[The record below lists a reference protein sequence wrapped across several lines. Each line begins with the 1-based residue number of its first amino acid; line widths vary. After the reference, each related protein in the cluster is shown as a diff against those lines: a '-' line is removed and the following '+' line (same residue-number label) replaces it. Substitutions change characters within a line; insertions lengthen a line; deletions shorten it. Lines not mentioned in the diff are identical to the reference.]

1 MLRVTTKRKLDA
13 IYQAKLDGVSDK
25 VVMKR
30 FSIGLREIE
39 RAVIHKTG
47 ANLNTLSKIQ
57 RIKPLTPTNFVPERT
72 TVWSFR
78 SRGSWATHNG
88 SYRGNWSPYIP
99 RNIIIRH
106 SKPDDL
112 VLDPFC
118 GGGTT
123 AVEAKLLGRRC
134 IALDINPN
142 AVELALRNLDFKFM
156 VQESLLE
163 SDSGSCVFDPK
174 VGHGDARRLEGV
186 SSESIDLICTHP
198 PYANIVQYSD
208 ALEGDISHHDVD
220 EFLED
225 MNLVAKECFR
235 VLKPGR
241 KCAIL
246 IGDTRR
252 KKHVVPIGFRTIN
265 AFLKQGFLLNELII
279 KRQHNCR
286 TTGFW
291 YTSSL
296 KYNFLLLAQEY
307 LPVFIKPDNEHGQA
321 AAKTSQ
327 QIGLHITTSE
337 IPDPPDIAECKTT
350 WVFPS
355 AKRNSLCHSNILNR
369 YGNGGRILTVD
380 VEAAS
385 SDNATVMP
393 DKLIDLMYIRSP
405 ILDVGPISLEKYLS
419 TIDTFASHA
428 DGIVKQEGYLV
439 IRTRDIRR
447 NGLTEC
453 PALTILEI
461 PSDRFKIREI
471 IVVTDDMSEDI
482 KQSTDELSINH
493 EYLLVYQ
500 KHE

>member
-1 MLRVTTKRKLDA
+1 MTTKREHDA
-13 IYQAKLDGVSDK
+13 IYQAKLDGVSDE

-39 RAVIHKTG
+39 QAVICKTG
-47 ANLNTLSKIQ
+47 TNLNTFSKTK
-57 RIKPLTPTNFVPERT
+57 RIKSLTPTNFIPEGA

-118 GGGTT
+118 GSGTT

-134 IALDINPN
+134 IALDINPK
-142 AVELALRNLDFKFM
+142 AVELTLRNLDFKFM
-156 VQESLLE
+156 VQESLLG
-163 SDSGSCVFDPK
+163 SDSGSCVFDPE
-174 VGHGDARRLEGV
+174 VGCGDARRLEGV
-186 SSESIDLICTHP
+186 SSESIDLICAHP

-225 MNLVAKECFR
+225 MQLVAKECFR

-252 KKHVVPIGFRTIN
+252 KKHVVPLGFRTIN

-307 LPVFIKPDNEHGQA
+307 LPIFIKPNNEHSQA

-327 QIGLHITTSE
+327 QIGLEIIRSP
-337 IPDPPDIAECKTT
+337 IPDPPDIVECKTT

-355 AKRNSLCHSNILNR
+355 AERNSLCYSNVLNR
-369 YGNGGRILTVD
+369 YGNSGRVLTVD

-385 SDNATVMP
+385 SDTATVIP
-393 DKLIDLMYIRSP
+393 DRLVDLMYIRSP
-405 ILDVGPISLEKYLS
+405 VLDAGSISLEKYLS
-419 TIDTFASHA
+419 TIADLASHA
-428 DGIVKQEGYLV
+428 DGLVKQEGYLV
-439 IRTRDIRR
+439 IRTRDIRH

-453 PALTILEI
+453 PALTILEL
-461 PSDRFKIREI
+461 PSNRFKIREI
-471 IVVTDDMSEDI
+471 IVVTDDKSGDI
-482 KQSTDELSINH
+482 KQSSDELSISH

>member
-1 MLRVTTKRKLDA
+1 MTTERELDA
-13 IYQAKLDGVSDK
+13 IYQAKLDGVSDE

-30 FSIGLREIE
+30 FSIGLRELE
-39 RAVIHKTG
+39 RVVIRKTG
-47 ANLNTLSKIQ
+47 TNLNTLSKTKK
-57 RIKPLTPTNFVPERT
+57 IKSLTPTNFVPERT
-72 TVWSFR
+72 TVWSFK

-134 IALDINPN
+134 IALDINPT
-142 AVELALRNLDFKFM
+142 AVELTFRNLDFKVM
-156 VQESLLE
+156 VQESLLGND
-163 SDSGSCVFDPK
+163 SDSCVFDPK
-174 VGHGDARRLEGV
+174 VECGDARRLEGI
-186 SSESIDLICTHP
+186 SSESIDLICAHP

-208 ALEGDISHHDVD
+208 RREGDISHHDVD

-225 MNLVAKECFR
+225 MQLVAKECFR

-252 KKHVVPIGFRTIN
+252 KKHVVPLGFRTIN

-291 YTSSL
+291 YTSSQ

-307 LPVFIKPDNEHGQA
+307 LPVFIKPDNKHAQTAG
-321 AAKTSQ
+321 KTSKH
-327 QIGLHITTSE
+327 IGLHITTSK

-355 AKRNSLCHSNILNR
+355 AERNSLCHSNILNR
-369 YGNGGRILTVD
+369 YGNSGRVLSVD
-380 VEAAS
+380 VKAAS

-393 DKLIDLMYIRSP
+393 DKLINLMYIRSP
-405 ILDVGPISLEKYLS
+405 ILDAGSISLEKYLS
-419 TIDTFASHA
+419 TIGNLASHA
-428 DGIVKQEGYLV
+428 DGLVKQDGYLV

-453 PALTILEI
+453 PALTILGI
-461 PSDRFKIREI
+461 PSDCFKIREI
-471 IVVTDDMSEDI
+471 IVVTDDMSRDI
-482 KQSTDELSINH
+482 KQSTDELSISH

>member
-1 MLRVTTKRKLDA
+1 MTTKRELDA
-13 IYQAKLDGVSDK
+13 VYQAKLDGESDELI
-25 VVMKR
+25 MKR

-47 ANLNTLSKIQ
+47 TNLNTLSKTQ
-57 RIKPLTPTNFVPERT
+57 RIKSLTPTNFVSERT

-78 SRGSWATHNG
+78 SRGRWATHNG

-106 SKPDDL
+106 SKPNDL

-134 IALDINPN
+134 IALDINPK
-142 AVELALRNLDFKFM
+142 AVELTLRNLDFKFM
-156 VQESLLE
+156 AQESLLG
-163 SDSGSCVFDPK
+163 SDSDPCVFDSK
-174 VGHGDARRLEGV
+174 VECGDARRLDGV
-186 SSESIDLICTHP
+186 SSKSIDLICTHP

-225 MNLVAKECFR
+225 MHLVAKECFR

-252 KKHVVPIGFRTIN
+252 KKHVVPLGFRTIN

-291 YTSSL
+291 YTSSQ

-307 LPVFIKPDNEHGQA
+307 LPVFIKPDNKYAQMAG
-321 AAKTSQ
+321 KTSKR
-327 QIGLHITTSE
+327 IALHITTPE

-355 AKRNSLCHSNILNR
+355 AERNSLCHSNILNR
-369 YGNGGRILTVD
+369 YGNVGRVLAVD
-380 VEAAS
+380 VEAVS

-393 DKLIDLMYIRSP
+393 DKLVNLMYIRSP
-405 ILDVGPISLEKYLS
+405 ILDDGSISLEKYLS
-419 TIDTFASHA
+419 TIGNLASLA
-428 DGIVKQEGYLV
+428 DGLVKQEGYLV

-447 NGLTEC
+447 NGLTEF
-453 PALTILEI
+453 PALAILEI

-471 IVVTDDMSEDI
+471 IVVTDDMSGDI
-482 KQSTDELSINH
+482 KHSTDELSISH

>member
-1 MLRVTTKRKLDA
+1 MNTTRDSDA
-13 IYQAKLDGVSDK
+13 VYHAKLKGTSDK
-25 VVMKR
+25 AIMKQ
-30 FSIGLREIE
+30 FSIGLKEIE
-39 RAVIHKTG
+39 RAVVKNTG
-47 ANLNTLSKIQ
+47 TNLNLFSQEIQ
-57 RIKPLTPTNFVPERT
+57 VSTHVPSEFQLEST
-72 TVWSFR
+72 TVWSFKK
-78 SRGSWATHNG
+78 RGRWATHSGN
-88 SYRGNWSPYIP
+88 YRGNWSPYIP
-99 RNIIIRH
+99 RNLILKY
-106 SKPDDL
+106 SKPGDL
-112 VLDPFC
+112 ILDQFC

-123 AVEAKLLGRRC
+123 PVEAKLLGRKC
-134 IALDINPN
+134 IARDISSAAIKLTN
-142 AVELALRNLDFKFM
+142 RNLNFAIE
-156 VQESLLE
+156 VQERLDETEQNLPFYVPETS
-163 SDSGSCVFDPK
+163 V
-174 VGHGDARRLEGV
+174 GDARKLEDI
-186 SSESIDLICTHP
+186 EDETIDLVCTHP

-208 ALEGDISHHDVD
+208 KLEGDISHHDVD

-225 MNLVAKECFR
+225 MQLVAKECFR

-252 KKHVVPIGFRTIN
+252 KKHVVPLGFRTIN

-291 YTSSL
+291 YTSSQ

-307 LPVFIKPDNEHGQA
+307 LPVFIKPDNKHAQTAG
-321 AAKTSQ
+321 KTSKR
-327 QIGLHITTSE
+327 IGLRITTPE
-337 IPDPPDIAECKTT
+337 IPAPPDIAECKTT

-355 AKRNSLCHSNILNR
+355 AERNSLCHSNILNR
-369 YGNGGRILTVD
+369 YGNGGRVLSVD
-380 VEAAS
+380 VKAAS

-393 DKLIDLMYIRSP
+393 DKLINLMYIRSP
-405 ILDVGPISLEKYLS
+405 ILDAGSISLEKYLS
-419 TIDTFASHA
+419 TIGNLASHA
-428 DGIVKQEGYLV
+428 DGLVKQDGYLV

-453 PALTILEI
+453 PALTILGV

-471 IVVTDDMSEDI
+471 IVVTDDMSGDI
-482 KQSTDELSINH
+482 KQSTDELSISH